1 MDSPS
6 ISDLIIR
13 TVIRIADDFLIFLP
27 RIQKV
32 YPIIGNKSAN
42 LTEMDVQRVSF
53 LIHGRWGKI
62 FRKLKGLLEFDV
74 GSSLIANNNIS
85 KRYFIIRSIGR
96 GRNYFYPITARG

>member
-42 LTEMDVQRVSF
+42 LTEMDVA
-53 LIHGRWGKI
+53 
-62 FRKLKGLLEFDV
+62 EF
-74 GSSLIANNNIS
+74 SS
-85 KRYFIIRSIGR
+85 
-96 GRNYFYPITARG
+96 